1 VFWQPWYPAWASV
14 DFEREARLH
23 FERLGLDMA
32 ELAELAIRM
41 CCCELAIGLDNQAYC
56 AFKGESRWTQLEAV
70 PAEPLVLSEVAT
82 C

>member
-1 VFWQPWYPAWASV
+1 MRC
-14 DFEREARLH
+14 RETV
-23 FERLGLDMA
+23 
-32 ELAELAIRM
+32 
-41 CCCELAIGLDNQAYC
+41 IGLDNQAYC